1 MPIEWVV
8 PAVALLLLIW
18 FWSVHRRLKA
28 LRSEAAQLW
37 SELEALLQRR
47 HNLVPVLVDTVGEAV
62 KPRVLQ
68 AVSDARKL
76 AAVAQTP
83 ERIGKAEAGLA
94 KAIGQVLDVA
104 EVDPGLRANA
114 GFRRLRAEFADLE
127 AEIVEGRSLFN
138 ETVEDYSRIKGGL
151 GGTLVSSCIQV
162 EALEP
167 YFVPDGVEP
176 AVAGR

>member
-28 LRSEAAQLW
+28 LRGEATQLW
-37 SELEALLQRR
+37 SELEARLQRR
-47 HNLVPVLVDTVGEAV
+47 HDLVPVLVDTVGQAV
-62 KPRVLQ
+62 KPKALQ

-76 AAVAQTP
+76 AALAQTP
-83 ERIGKAEAGLA
+83 ERIGKAEAALA
-94 KAIGQVLDVA
+94 AAIGQVLEMA
-104 EVDPGLRANA
+104 EADPGLRANA
-114 GFRRLRAEFADLE
+114 GFRRLRTELAELE

-138 ETVEDYSRIKGGL
+138 ETVEDYSKIKGGL

-167 YFVPDGVEP
+167 YFVPGADEP
-176 AVAGR
+176 AVARR